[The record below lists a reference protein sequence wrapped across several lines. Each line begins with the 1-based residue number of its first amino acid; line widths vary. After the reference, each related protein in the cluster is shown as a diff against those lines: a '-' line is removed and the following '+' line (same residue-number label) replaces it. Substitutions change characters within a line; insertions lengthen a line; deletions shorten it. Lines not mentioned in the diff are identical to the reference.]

1 MKSRRVSEVVLL
13 GLACVTGVAFA
24 AENPKNIR
32 RAAKPVPGEYIVTL
46 RDDAVSRDQVGAVAH
61 EMALRGK
68 GRVLA
73 VYQHGLRGY
82 GVALTDAEANKVAQ
96 DPRVAAVEENAYGDY
111 SYSVETYPDATFNWH
126 LNRID
131 QRNTIGV
138 NTTYAYGW
146 TSTGNNVDVY
156 VLDSGIQAGH
166 TEFSTVTVTAGVDYA
181 GGDGFFPTNP
191 CGGFVNR
198 YNGGH
203 GTAVASLIAGRTA
216 GVARGARL
224 IPVKISTCD
233 PTPPYTQLSPEVRFS
248 AIAVLYGMDWII
260 AQANATPSRRAVANM
275 SFFFTAPQA
284 PECQGGNCMAAM
296 ENNIR
301 NMLNNNIV
309 VVAAANNQNA
319 NRCATQTPARMGYGG
334 MYDPGNQPT
343 WPFVITV
350 GGTDRIDL
358 RHTCASCNQA
368 SEGGSNFGPCVGL
381 YAPAKEIR
389 AAHIASST
397 AYRTEQSW
405 LTQAIQEVPQ
415 YTGATVEEVSTGTS
429 FAAPIVSGI
438 VARLL
443 QTFPSMTVRQV
454 WNHLYSTATVQP
466 NNFDGDNIARNDRLA
481 FISVNQ

>member
-1 MKSRRVSEVVLL
+1 MKSSRVAAIAFLGLWCVAGTTYAADASKSVRRV
-13 GLACVTGVAFA
+13 ARPVA
-24 AENPKNIR
+24 
-32 RAAKPVPGEYIVTL
+32 GEYIVTL
-46 RDDAVSRDQVGAVAH
+46 RDDAVGRDQVSAVAY

-82 GVALTDAEANKVAQ
+82 GVALTDAEARKVAQ
-96 DPRVAAVEENAYGDY
+96 DPRVEAVEENAYGEY
-111 SYSVETYPDATFNWH
+111 SYDVETYPDATFNWH

-131 QRNTIGV
+131 QHSTIGV

-146 TSTGNNVDVY
+146 TSTGSNVDVY

-166 TEFSTVTVTAGVDYA
+166 TEFSTVTVTPGVDYA
-181 GGDGFFPTNP
+181 GVDGWSPTNP

-203 GTAVASLIAGRTA
+203 GTAVASLIAGRTV

-224 IPVKISTCD
+224 IPVKVATCD
-233 PTPPYTQLSPEVRFS
+233 PTTPYTQLEPEYRLSV
-248 AIAVLYGMDWII
+248 IAVLYGMDWII
-260 AQANATPSRRAVANM
+260 AQANAAPSRRAVANM
-275 SFFFTAPQA
+275 SFFFTTPQA
-284 PECQGGNCMAAM
+284 TECPNSNCMPAM

-350 GGTDRIDL
+350 GGVDRLDQ

-368 SEGGSNFGPCVGL
+368 AEGGSNFGPCVGF

-397 AYRTEQSW
+397 AYRTEQNW

-415 YTGATVEEVSTGTS
+415 YAGATIEQVSTGTS
-429 FAAPIVSGI
+429 FAAPIVSGMA
-438 VARLL
+438 ARLL

-466 NNFDGDNIARNDRLA
+466 NNFDGDNIARNDRLV

>member
-1 MKSRRVSEVVLL
+1 MMNSRVWGIVVL
-13 GLACVTGVAFA
+13 CSVVVSAFA
-24 AENPKNIR
+24 ADSPKSIR
-32 RAAKPVPGEYIVTL
+32 RAAKPVAGEYVVTL
-46 RDDAVSRDQVGAVAH
+46 RDEVVGRDQVVGVAH

-73 VYQHGLRGY
+73 VYEHGLRGY
-82 GVALTDAEANKVAQ
+82 GVALTEAEALKVAQ
-96 DPRVAAVEENAYGDY
+96 DPRVSAVEENAYGEY
-111 SYSVETYPDATFNWH
+111 SYSVETYPNATYNWH

-131 QRNTIGV
+131 QHSTIGI

-156 VLDSGIQAGH
+156 VLDGGIQAAH
-166 TEFSTVTVTAGVDYA
+166 TEFSTVTVTPGVDYA
-181 GGDGFFPTNP
+181 GGDGFSPTNP

-224 IPVKISTCD
+224 IPVKVATCD
-233 PTPPYTQLSPEVRFS
+233 PTPPYTDSAPESQIS

-260 AQANATPSRRAVANM
+260 AQANAAPSRRAVANM
-275 SFFFTAPQA
+275 SFFFTNPTAA
-284 PECQGGNCMAAM
+284 ECGGSCMSAM
-296 ENNIR
+296 ENNVR
-301 NMLNNNIV
+301 SMLNNGIV
-309 VVAAANNQNA
+309 VVASANNQN
-319 NRCATQTPARMGYGG
+319 RDYCATQTPARMGYGG

-350 GGTDRIDL
+350 GGVDSADQRHLCATCDRINE
-358 RHTCASCNQA
+358 R
-368 SEGGSNFGPCVGL
+368 GSNFGPCVGL

-397 AYRTEQSW
+397 AYRTEQTW
-405 LTQAIQEVPQ
+405 VTAGIQE
-415 YTGATVEEVSTGTS
+415 GAYGANTTVERVSTGTS

-438 VARLL
+438 AARLL
-443 QTFPSMTVRQV
+443 QIFPAMTVRQV
-454 WNHLYSTATVQP
+454 WDHLYSTATIQP
-466 NNFDGDNIARNDRLA
+466 NNFDGDNIPRNDRLV
-481 FISVNQ
+481 FISVLQ